1 MCRKYQS
8 SYGTVWVKC
17 TEEVILVELKTCQ
30 HSYCSTIN
38 DLIKNQTS
46 ILILLQ
52 LWDGN
57 DLKLRI
63 VDTKWTSIKVVGQ
76 KPSFLNVS
84 FHLPCQKILI
94 YFIQKLLPKNHSLTL
109 CFYVLPLNDPL
120 LLQVLMLLH
129 FVYLQKNWQT
139 IFLHTIDLCSSSCR
153 LLLLLPSAWIKIP
166 IAVTKAGI
174 FSLSRMSGFA
184 TMQLLQLKFGLLSTE
199 SCMGWTSEHLC

>member
-46 ILILLQ
+46 ILIFLQ

-76 KPSFLNVS
+76 KIIFLNAS
-84 FHLPCQKILI
+84 FHIPCQNILI
-94 YFIQKLLPKNHSLTL
+94 YWYKNYSQKPFLNSLFLRLAPQWSITTAGSHVVAFCLPAKKLANNFFAHNRS
-109 CFYVLPLNDPL
+109 
-120 LLQVLMLLH
+120 
-129 FVYLQKNWQT
+129 
-139 IFLHTIDLCSSSCR
+139 
-153 LLLLLPSAWIKIP
+153 LLLL
-166 IAVTKAGI
+166 
-174 FSLSRMSGFA
+174 M
-184 TMQLLQLKFGLLSTE
+184 
-199 SCMGWTSEHLC
+199 

>member
-1 MCRKYQS
+1 MIHYQGIIFYIVNWVKGVLMCRKYQS

-30 HSYCSTIN
+30 HSYCSAVN

-76 KPSFLNVS
+76 KIIFLNAS
-84 FHLPCQKILI
+84 FHMPCQKILI
-94 YFIQKLLPKNHSLTL
+94 CLIEKTTPKNHSLSL
-109 CFYVLPLNDPL
+109 CFYVCPS
-120 LLQVLMLLH
+120 MIH
-129 FVYLQKNWQT
+129 YCRF
-139 IFLHTIDLCSSSCR
+139 SCCC
-153 LLLLLPSAWIKIP
+153 I
-166 IAVTKAGI
+166 
-174 FSLSRMSGFA
+174 
-184 TMQLLQLKFGLLSTE
+184 LST
-199 SCMGWTSEHLC
+199 CKKIGKHFFCTQ